1 MSNRLLIFKV
11 PFAKVKRRRT
21 LALGGKR
28 QRGEGEG
35 EEGAIKAACER
46 QGWLEVPV
54 DNTINLLPRI
64 VKLR

>member
-11 PFAKVKRRRT
+11 PVAE
-21 LALGGKR
+21 ASAGD
-28 QRGEGEG
+28 RGARNERGV
-35 EEGAIKAACER
+35 AIKAACER
-46 QGWLEVPV
+46 PGWLEVPV